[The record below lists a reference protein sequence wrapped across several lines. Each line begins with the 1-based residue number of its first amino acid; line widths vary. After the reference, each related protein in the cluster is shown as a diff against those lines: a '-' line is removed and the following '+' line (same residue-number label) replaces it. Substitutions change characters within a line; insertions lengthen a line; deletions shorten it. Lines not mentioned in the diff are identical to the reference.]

1 MQDNHAFWTCS
12 PWDIVCSNWCH
23 GFLLYAHHPQRPS
36 FLLSKWCLGSS
47 VVYQAEWPPFGVS
60 SFIWAEKGL
69 SQPLGSHHSDWHDWS
84 IGTQKQ
90 LDLENSLESQ
100 IGWNDILPNQWNH
113 DAKMENDLKK
123 KKDILSVSFSGLC
136 ICVHG
141 CTHSYTQTHAPH
153 KHTHPHPIMFL
164 FCEPSPS
171 RWACEF

>member
-1 MQDNHAFWTCS
+1 MQDNQAFWTCS

-36 FLLSKWCLGSS
+36 FLLSKRCLGSS

-60 SFIWAEKGL
+60 SFIWAKKGL

-100 IGWNDILPNQWNH
+100 IGWNYILPNQWNH

-123 KKDILSVSFSGLC
+123 RKTFYQYLSLAFASVYMGAR
-136 ICVHG
+136 
-141 CTHSYTQTHAPH
+141 THTLKRTHH
-153 KHTHPHPIMFL
+153 TNTHTHIQ
-164 FCEPSPS
+164 
-171 RWACEF
+171 